1 MVMAAPAPAAAIATP
16 TPSSK
21 RQSSSL
27 RMPVRFGP
35 LGLTWAA
42 VDRRADDTFGAT
54 VVSTTSAASSSRGA
68 AHSFAPRTPWRTPW
82 TAVFPTGTA
91 CAATSFA
98 RSPSVAAPLVVPL
111 VFIRDTVNLPSVIPA
126 ITGFP
131 AEPGSI
137 IARYRYGDD

>member
-1 MVMAAPAPAAAIATP
+1 
-16 TPSSK
+16 PSSK

-54 VVSTTSAASSSRGA
+54 VVSTTSAASSRRGAAHSRAPKTASSSRGA
-68 AHSFAPRTPWRTPW
+68 AHSFAPRTPWRAPW